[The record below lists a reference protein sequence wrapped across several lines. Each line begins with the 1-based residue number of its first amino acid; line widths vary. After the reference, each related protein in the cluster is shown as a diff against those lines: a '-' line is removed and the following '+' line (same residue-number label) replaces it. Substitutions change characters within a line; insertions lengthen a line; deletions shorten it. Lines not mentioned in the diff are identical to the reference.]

1 MPPLQKETHA
11 QEQGETTDAITT
23 DYRKKTERKHI
34 LCEDGMDSEV
44 LQQTLFVNLVALSF

>member
-1 MPPLQKETHA
+1 MPPLQKETQA